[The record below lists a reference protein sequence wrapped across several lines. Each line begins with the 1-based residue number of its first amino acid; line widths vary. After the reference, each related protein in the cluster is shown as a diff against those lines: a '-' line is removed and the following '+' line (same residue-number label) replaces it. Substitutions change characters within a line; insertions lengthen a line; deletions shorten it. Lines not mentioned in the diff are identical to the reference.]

1 MTGDAVEIGVVV
13 AVRNGIE
20 TLGAALDA
28 ILAQSP
34 APSDVLVI
42 DGASTDGSAELAAS
56 YAHAGVR
63 VVAQAGRGLGGARNE
78 ALQAIRGE
86 LIAFCDS
93 DDRWPPGSLA
103 ARVAHLASIA
113 ACDAVIGTVVAE
125 ALDAD
130 DVPAGQRERIGV
142 PMPGFTPGA
151 LLARRS
157 VFDAVGPF
165 AEEMRIGADS
175 DWFVRLASSP
185 MRLDRIDD
193 VVLVKGVRSASLSV
207 DVETYRRELLTVA
220 RAYITRRRAK

>member
-1 MTGDAVEIGVVV
+1 MTGDAVAIGVVV
-13 AVRNGIE
+13 AVRNGVD

-28 ILAQSP
+28 ILAQSH

-56 YAHAGVR
+56 YADAGVR

-78 ALQAIRGE
+78 ALRAIRGE
-86 LIAFCDS
+86 LVAFCDS
-93 DDRWPPGSLA
+93 DDRWPPASLA
-103 ARVAHLASIA
+103 ARVAHLASTA
-113 ACDAVIGTVVAE
+113 TCDAVIGAVVAE

-130 DVPAGQRERIGV
+130 DVPAGQRERLGV

-157 VFDAVGPF
+157 AFDAVGPF
-165 AEEMRIGADS
+165 DEEMRIGADS
-175 DWFVRLASSP
+175 DWFVRLALSP

-193 VVLVKGVRSASLSV
+193 VVLVKGVRRASLSV